1 MMEIIDDMKAIAS
14 EMPWKGIFIS
24 VGIFLFLEVVVLAI
38 LLITL

>member
-14 EMPWKGIFIS
+14 EMPWKAIFIS
-24 VGIFLFLEVVVLAI
+24 AGAILFLELVVMAI